1 MNKPAALSVDVV
13 IPVFNAP
20 ELTKRCID
28 SVMTHLKQS
37 IGTVYVQDD
46 ASSDETRAMLD
57 DLRYPQV
64 HIYHAPENQG
74 FGKSVNDAVARSD
87 ADLVFVLNSDT
98 EIDED
103 FLPVLCAAFV
113 ADPELAAISPGHKN
127 FFRHELE
134 RYLRRPGG
142 YVQTYRFKG
151 HAFLIRRDI
160 FMALGGFDL
169 QFGRGYFEDLDL
181 SRRLDQQGWR
191 MGVHPD
197 THIDHQGGGSF
208 GRGQFYRALM
218 KRNRALY
225 LARYPGVCRNVLMI
239 SANNPVM
246 DDLPTELSSAIEF
259 VFSQGGSIHWL
270 TPLPLPQ
277 LFCLQMRN
285 SRISILTIFKLM
297 LRGGSRKDKRIS
309 EVWILPD
316 TPGVWRIL
324 LALFIRGRKLKMQT
338 WN

>member
-113 ADPELAAISPGHKN
+113 ADPELAATRWLCS
-127 FFRHELE
+127 
-134 RYLRRPGG
+134 
-142 YVQTYRFKG
+142 
-151 HAFLIRRDI
+151 
-160 FMALGGFDL
+160 
-169 QFGRGYFEDLDL
+169 DL
-181 SRRLDQQGWR
+181 S
-191 MGVHPD
+191 
-197 THIDHQGGGSF
+197 
-208 GRGQFYRALM
+208 
-218 KRNRALY
+218 
-225 LARYPGVCRNVLMI
+225 C
-239 SANNPVM
+239 
-246 DDLPTELSSAIEF
+246 
-259 VFSQGGSIHWL
+259 
-270 TPLPLPQ
+270 
-277 LFCLQMRN
+277 
-285 SRISILTIFKLM
+285 
-297 LRGGSRKDKRIS
+297 
-309 EVWILPD
+309 
-316 TPGVWRIL
+316 
-324 LALFIRGRKLKMQT
+324 
-338 WN
+338 